1 MLNIE
6 DTVCNA
12 PWDSPQQSMP
22 VVKHIYIYVYTYI
35 YIYKS
40 LQNCIYFLFYCLTCI
55 TEAANHMQGP
65 P

>member
-22 VVKHIYIYVYTYI
+22 VVKHIYMCLHIYI
-35 YIYKS
+35 YIYINLCK
-40 LQNCIYFLFYCLTCI
+40 IVFIFYFTV
-55 TEAANHMQGP
+55 
-65 P
+65 